1 MVQIKEMLKNFIPVL
16 TKRYQE
22 NPLPVSP
29 SLAL

>member
-1 MVQIKEMLKNFIPVL
+1 MVQIKEMLKNFIPS
-16 TKRYQE
+16 TYKRYQE